1 MDERQSFFED
11 DDDDTLLFEKLQE
24 HVLEKYPNPER
35 IGCIDHSSLKT
46 WVYSPQK
53 LNLSDPKYL
62 HVLKC
67 AECTRELIELRRLRN
82 EQPEHANIGVPARR
96 YPALN
101 WRWAVFA
108 SVLLCFLA
116 VAGVIYWRTHSAG
129 TSDQL
134 AESTPVYVT
143 IDLSQAGT
151 TRGADTTTVPAVV
164 LPRRVDTAHVIL
176 SEFQLRA
183 AITVVSVTT
192 DRNGTSEKASGRAV
206 ANVHG
211 FHADLTVT
219 LDLPVLPP
227 GTYFLATTHEGDPA
241 SYFYPLTV
249 R

>member
-11 DDDDTLLFEKLQE
+11 DDDDTLLFVKLQE

-53 LNLSDPKYL
+53 LDLSDPKYL

-82 EQPEHANIGVPARR
+82 EQPEHVNIGVPSHPG
-96 YPALN
+96 PAAN

-108 SVLLCFLA
+108 SVLLCGLA
-116 VAGVIYWRTHSAG
+116 VAGVIYWRTHSVDTPA
-129 TSDQL
+129 QV
-134 AESTPVYVT
+134 AQSTPVAVT

-151 TRGADTTTVPAVV
+151 TRGTETTTVPAVV
-164 LPRRVDTAHVIL
+164 LPRRLDTAHVIL
-176 SEFQLRA
+176 PNFSPGGNY
-183 AITVVSVTT
+183 VVSVTS
-192 DRNGTSEKASGRAV
+192 DRSGASEKATGHAV
-206 ANVHG
+206 ATVQG
-211 FHADLTVT
+211 FHTDLTVA
-219 LDLPVLPP
+219 LDLRSLPS

>member
-1 MDERQSFFED
+1 VDERQSFLRD

-35 IGCIDHSSLKT
+35 IGCIDHSTLKT

-53 LNLSDPKYL
+53 LDLSDPKYL

-82 EQPEHANIGVPARR
+82 EESGRAKVRVPFHPS
-96 YPALN
+96 PAAN
-101 WRWAVFA
+101 WRWPVFV
-108 SVLLCFLA
+108 SVLLCCFA
-116 VAGVIYWRTHSAG
+116 VAGVIYWRTHSDAMSVQVAQ
-129 TSDQL
+129 T
-134 AESTPVYVT
+134 TPVAVT

-151 TRGADTTTVPAVV
+151 TRGTDTSTVPAVV
-164 LPRRVDTAHVIL
+164 LSRRVDTAHVIL
-176 SEFQLRA
+176 PNFSPGGNY
-183 AITVVSVTT
+183 VVSVTT
-192 DRNGTSEKASGRAV
+192 DRNGGSEKATGRAV
-206 ANVHG
+206 ANVQG
-211 FHADLTVT
+211 FHADLTVA
-219 LDLPVLPP
+219 LDLRSLPP

>member
-1 MDERQSFFED
+1 
-11 DDDDTLLFEKLQE
+11 LLFEKLQE

-35 IGCIDHSSLKT
+35 IGCIDHSTLKT

-53 LNLSDPKYL
+53 LDLSDPKYL

-67 AECTRELIELRRLRN
+67 AECTRELIDLRRLRN
-82 EQPEHANIGVPARR
+82 EQSEHANIGVPSHLGPVA
-96 YPALN
+96 N

-108 SVLLCFLA
+108 SVLLCCLA
-116 VAGVIYWRTHSAG
+116 LAGVVYWRTRSVA
-129 TSDQL
+129 TPAQV
-134 AESTPVYVT
+134 AQSTPVAVT

-151 TRGADTTTVPAVV
+151 TRATDTTTVPAVV
-164 LPRRVDTAHVIL
+164 VPRRVVTAHMIL
-176 SEFQLRA
+176 PNFSPGGNY
-183 AITVVSVTT
+183 AISVTT
-192 DRNGTSEKASGRAV
+192 DRGGVPDKAAGRAV
-206 ANVHG
+206 AHVQG

-219 LDLPVLPP
+219 LDLRSLPP

>member
-1 MDERQSFFED
+1 VDERQSFFQD
-11 DDDDTLLFEKLQE
+11 DDDDSLLFEKLQE

-35 IGCIDHSSLKT
+35 IGCIDHSILKT

-53 LNLSDPKYL
+53 LDLSDPKYL

-82 EQPEHANIGVPARR
+82 EQSQHANIGVPSHPG
-96 YPALN
+96 PAAN
-101 WRWAVFA
+101 WRRAVFA
-108 SVLLCFLA
+108 SFLLCCLA
-116 VAGVIYWRTHSAG
+116 VAGVIYWRARSVALPA
-129 TSDQL
+129 QV
-134 AESTPVYVT
+134 AQSTPVAVT

-151 TRGADTTTVPAVV
+151 TRGTGTNTVPAVV

-176 SEFQLRA
+176 PNFSPGGNY
-183 AITVVSVTT
+183 VVSVTT
-192 DRNGTSEKASGRAV
+192 DRSGASEKATGRAV
-206 ANVHG
+206 ASVQGLHT
-211 FHADLTVT
+211 DLTVA
-219 LDLPVLPP
+219 LDLRSLPP

>member
-1 MDERQSFFED
+1 VDERQSFFQD

-35 IGCIDHSSLKT
+35 IGCIDHSILKT

-53 LNLSDPKYL
+53 LDLSDPKYL

-67 AECTRELIELRRLRN
+67 AECTRELMELRRLRN
-82 EQPEHANIGVPARR
+82 EQSQHANIGVPSHPGPAASWRR
-96 YPALN
+96 
-101 WRWAVFA
+101 AVFA
-108 SVLLCFLA
+108 SLLLCCLA
-116 VAGVIYWRTHSAG
+116 VAGVIHWRTRSMA
-129 TSDQL
+129 L
-134 AESTPVYVT
+134 PAEVAQSTPVAVT

-151 TRGADTTTVPAVV
+151 TRGTDTSTVPAVV

-176 SEFQLRA
+176 PNFSPGGNY
-183 AITVVSVTT
+183 VVSVST
-192 DRNGTSEKASGRAV
+192 DRSGASEKATGHAV
-206 ANVHG
+206 ANVQG
-211 FHADLTVT
+211 FHTDLTVA
-219 LDLPVLPP
+219 LDLRSLPP